1 MSALSEASNAPAW
14 TLVSAQPD
22 DADAL
27 ALIGAATFLETFAGV
42 LDGAAIVAHC
52 GVAHASGYYTER
64 LKAGAAAWLAQVEHG
79 APIGYALL
87 DKPQL
92 PEVEVR
98 EDDLELKRIYALSRF
113 QGGGLGRA
121 LMATAQDEA
130 RRRGAQRLLL
140 GVYAQ
145 NQRALAFYARAGFVR
160 LGQRRFSVG
169 GREYEDMI
177 LALDLA

>member
-14 TLVSAQPD
+14 TLVSAQAD

-52 GVAHASGYYTER
+52 GVAHASGYYAER
-64 LKAGAAAWLAQVEHG
+64 LKAAAWLAQVEHG

>member
-1 MSALSEASNAPAW
+1 MTASNGTSCEAW
-14 TLVSAQPD
+14 TIASARAE

-27 ALIGAATFLETFAGV
+27 ALIGAASFLETFAGI
-42 LDGAAIVAHC
+42 LDGAAIISHC
-52 GVAHASGYYTER
+52 GVAHAPNYYAER
-64 LKAGAAAWLAQVEHG
+64 LKAGAAAWLARVEYG

-113 QGGGLGRA
+113 QGWGLGRA

-130 RRRGAQRLLL
+130 RRRGAKRLLL

-145 NQRALAFYARAGFVR
+145 NQRALAFYARAGFVG

-177 LALDLA
+177 LARDLA